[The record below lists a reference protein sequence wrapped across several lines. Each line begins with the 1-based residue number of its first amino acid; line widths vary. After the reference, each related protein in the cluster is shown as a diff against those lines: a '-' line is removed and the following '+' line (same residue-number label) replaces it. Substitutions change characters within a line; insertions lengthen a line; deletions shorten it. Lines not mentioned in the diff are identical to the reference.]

1 MKGQER
7 EIQWAW
13 LKARTKRNKD
23 PLNVIP
29 HRPETV
35 HQINY
40 GSNRVKCTYSIKGTT
55 VLAQAGLAHSF
66 IQQIT
71 Y

>member
-1 MKGQER
+1 MLYLTDLRQFIR
-7 EIQWAW
+7 S
-13 LKARTKRNKD
+13 
-23 PLNVIP
+23 
-29 HRPETV
+29 
-35 HQINY
+35 IN